1 MDNTYV
7 LGPNGELYHWG
18 TKGMKW
24 GVRRYQ
30 NKDGSLTPAGR
41 KRYAQ
46 EEAKL
51 KAREKSLKGREKAAA
66 RQAKLDAKKAELDAR
81 EKALKGGKKTKTP
94 EEKPASNKPKSMR
107 DMTDDELREHTTRMQ
122 LEKQYIDA
130 QKNLS
135 AAMPQ
140 KVSRGQAFMKSVMN
154 DVLAPAAKAAGK
166 DWAENFMKKKLG
178 LKSPTD
184 ELKELENEY
193 KKLEWKVKKQDLEK
207 AGTLKEQ
214 KEQKELSY
222 EDRNKRE
229 QYRNTIADRN
239 SGLLDLQRYR
249 KQLEA
254 VYGNNSQAK
263 IEKKLKERAA
273 ELGIDYRLDEDDD

>member
-24 GVRRYQ
+24 GIRRYQ

-46 EEAKL
+46 EEARL
-51 KAREKSLKGREKAAA
+51 KEREKTLKGREKAAA

-81 EKALKGGKKTKTP
+81 EKALKGGKKKSKAP
-94 EEKPASNKPKSMR
+94 EENTASNKPKSMR

-135 AAMPQ
+135 AAIPQ
-140 KVSRGQAFMKSVMN
+140 KVSKGKAFMASVMN
-154 DVLAPAAKAAGK
+154 DVLVPAAKSAGK
-166 DWAENFMKKKLG
+166 DWAENFMKKTLG
-178 LKSPTD
+178 LKSPAD

-193 KKLEWKVKKQDLEK
+193 KKLEWKVKTDDLKK
-207 AGTLKEQ
+207 AGTMKET
-214 KEQKELSY
+214 KEPGY
-222 EDRNKRE
+222 EERNKRE
-229 QYRNTIADRN
+229 QYRNSVADRN

-254 VYGNNSQAK
+254 VYGNNSQNK
-263 IEKKLKERAA
+263 IEKKLKERAK
-273 ELGIDYRLDEDDD
+273 ELGIDYELDVDEDDD